1 MTEYNKTN
9 LIQGAV
15 ILAVAIVLFF
25 TIIGLTYCV
34 SAGAWWTVP
43 VPVAA
48 IVYGCVDFIK
58 KYYPKKENK

>member
-9 LIQGAV
+9 LIQSAV
-15 ILAVAIVLFF
+15 ILAVAVVLFF

-34 SAGAWWTVP
+34 SAGAWWIVP

-48 IVYGCVDFIK
+48 IVYGCVAFIK

>member
-15 ILAVAIVLFF
+15 ILAVAVVLFF

-34 SAGAWWTVP
+34 SAGAWWAVP
-43 VPVAA
+43 VPVTA

-58 KYYPKKENK
+58 KYYPKKKKD